1 MIDLSSYKAIIFD
14 MDGTLVDSMGAHID
28 AWQLTCD
35 AFGYPFDRDYQYSLG
50 GVPTF

>member
-35 AFGYPFDRDYQYSLG
+35 AFDYPFDRD
-50 GVPTF
+50 

>member
-35 AFGYPFDRDYQYSLG
+35 AFGYPSTETTNT
-50 GVPTF
+50 V